1 MFPDFGEA
9 MPYYK
14 YLRTWHVILLPFTT
28 NAIDKT
34 SYAMR
39 QGSSLFTIA
48 SARAFSLA
56 TSNESGVDVNTSSSA
71 RSILVLTL
79 TRTFLDSISTMW
91 LCFRYLEEH
100 KPSGGLLLQTAHR
113 QNLLV
118 S

>member
-9 MPYYK
+9 TPYYK
-14 YLRTWHVILLPFTT
+14 YLRTWHVILLPVNA

-48 SARAFSLA
+48 SARAFPLV

-79 TRTFLDSISTMW
+79 TRTFLATM
-91 LCFRYLEEH
+91 
-100 KPSGGLLLQTAHR
+100 
-113 QNLLV
+113 
-118 S
+118 

>member
-39 QGSSLFTIA
+39 QGSSSFTIA

-56 TSNESGVDVNTSSSA
+56 TSNEPGVDVNTNSLA

-79 TRTFLDSISTMW
+79 TRTFLDSTSTMW
-91 LCFRYLEEH
+91 LRFRCLEEH
-100 KPSGGLLLQTAHR
+100 KPS
-113 QNLLV
+113 
-118 S
+118 